1 MCPLLQKGEIMS
13 SVHKRLRKETELQFM
28 KTAWDLQIEL
38 TKFVMKEKNL
48 PKKWRLIIACPI
60 IEKVD
65 ELVDNLNYANCIYPT
80 CVEDVKLREKYQ
92 QKAIANC
99 WQLQNKLVRM
109 IECVET
115 VKIEKMENI
124 INLLSD
130 CEILIKKWRKSDKER
145 NKKLFAV

>member
-1 MCPLLQKGEIMS
+1 MS

-28 KTAWDLQIEL
+28 KSAWELQFEL
-38 TKFVMKEKNL
+38 TTFVMREKNL
-48 PKKWRLIIACPI
+48 PKKWRLIIAQPI
-60 IEKVD
+60 IAKVD
-65 ELVDNLNYANCIYPT
+65 ELVDNLNFANCIYPT
-80 CVEDVKLREKYQ
+80 RINDAILREQYQ

-124 INLLSD
+124 INHLSD
-130 CEILIKKWRKSDKER
+130 CEILIKKWKKSDKEKY
-145 NKKLFAV
+145 KKLFTE

>member
-1 MCPLLQKGEIMS
+1 MS

-28 KTAWDLQIEL
+28 KSVWELQFEL
-38 TKFVMKEKNL
+38 TTFVMREKNL
-48 PKKWRLIIACPI
+48 PKKWRLIIAQPI
-60 IEKVD
+60 IAKVD
-65 ELVDNLNYANCIYPT
+65 ELVDNLNFANCIYPT
-80 CVEDVKLREKYQ
+80 RINDAILREQYQ

-124 INLLSD
+124 INHLSD
-130 CEILIKKWRKSDKER
+130 CEILIKKWKKSDKEKY
-145 NKKLFAV
+145 KKLFTE

>member
-1 MCPLLQKGEIMS
+1 MS

-28 KTAWDLQIEL
+28 KSAWELQFEL
-38 TKFVMKEKNL
+38 TTFVMREKNL
-48 PKKWRLIIACPI
+48 PKKWRLIIAQPI
-60 IEKVD
+60 IAKVD
-65 ELVDNLNYANCIYPT
+65 ELVDNLNFANCIYPT
-80 CVEDVKLREKYQ
+80 RINDAILREQYQ

-124 INLLSD
+124 INHLSD
-130 CEILIKKWRKSDKER
+130 CEILIKKWKKSDKEKY
-145 NKKLFAV
+145 KKLFTA

>member
-1 MCPLLQKGEIMS
+1 MS

-28 KTAWDLQIEL
+28 KSAWELQFEL
-38 TKFVMKEKNL
+38 TTFIMREKNL
-48 PKKWRLIIACPI
+48 PKKWRLIIAQPI
-60 IEKVD
+60 IAKVD
-65 ELVDNLNYANCIYPT
+65 ELVDNLNFANCIYPT
-80 CVEDVKLREKYQ
+80 RINDAILREQYQ

-124 INLLSD
+124 INHLSD
-130 CEILIKKWRKSDKER
+130 CEILIKKWKKSDKEKY
-145 NKKLFAV
+145 KKLFTE

>member
-1 MCPLLQKGEIMS
+1 MS

-28 KTAWDLQIEL
+28 KSAWELQFEL
-38 TKFVMKEKNL
+38 TTFVMREKNL
-48 PKKWRLIIACPI
+48 PKKWRLIIAQPI
-60 IEKVD
+60 IAKVD
-65 ELVDNLNYANCIYPT
+65 ELVDNLNFANCIYPT
-80 CVEDVKLREKYQ
+80 RINDAILREQYQ

-124 INLLSD
+124 INHLSD
-130 CEILIKKWRKSDKER
+130 CEILIKKWNKSDKEKY
-145 NKKLFAV
+145 KKLFTE

>member
-1 MCPLLQKGEIMS
+1 MS
-13 SVHKRLRKETELQFM
+13 SVHKRLRKETELQFLQ
-28 KTAWDLQIEL
+28 TAWELQFEL
-38 TKFVMKEKNL
+38 TKYVMKEKNL
-48 PKKWRLIIACPI
+48 PKKWRLILACPI
-60 IEKVD
+60 IAKVD

-80 CVEDVKLREKYQ
+80 KIEDVRLREQYQ

-115 VKIEKMENI
+115 VKIEKMERI

-130 CEILIKKWRKSDKER
+130 AEILIKKWKKSDKER
-145 NKKLFAV
+145 NKKLFAEN

>member
-1 MCPLLQKGEIMS
+1 MS

-28 KTAWDLQIEL
+28 QTAWELQFEL
-38 TKFVMKEKNL
+38 TKFLMREKNL
-48 PKKWRLIIACPI
+48 PKKWRLVLGCPMV
-60 IEKVD
+60 EKVD
-65 ELVDNLNYANCIYPT
+65 ELVDNLTYANCIYPT
-80 CVEDVKLREKYQ
+80 SVSDVMLREKYQ

-115 VKIEKMENI
+115 VKIEKMETV

-130 CEILIKKWRKSDKER
+130 TESLIKKWKKSDRER
-145 NKKLFAV
+145 YKKLFADK

>member
-1 MCPLLQKGEIMS
+1 MS

-28 KTAWDLQIEL
+28 QTAWELQFEL
-38 TKFVMKEKNL
+38 TKFVMREKNL
-48 PKKWRLIIACPI
+48 PKKWRLVLACPI
-60 IEKVD
+60 IAKVD
-65 ELVDNLNYANCIYPT
+65 ELVDNLNFANCIYPT
-80 CVEDVKLREKYQ
+80 KIEDFLLREQYQ

-115 VKIEKMENI
+115 VKIEKMETI

-130 CEILIKKWRKSDKER
+130 AENLIRKWKKSDRER
-145 NKKLFAV
+145 NKKLFTET